1 MSLERVKDEY
11 MDVTA
16 ALRLQ
21 KALKL
26 HFDTIRSILQ
36 VNSDLE
42 VLLAQDLNPNLHKLY
57 SN

>member
-26 HFDTIRSILQ
+26 HFDMIRSILQ
-36 VNSDLE
+36 VNSDLD
-42 VLLAQDLNPNLHKLY
+42 VLLGPGSQPKP
-57 SN
+57 S